1 MKKDF
6 DDILAGIRG
15 SASASTPSKA
25 KQYLETI
32 QKEKEALIR
41 SNEEQIE
48 ALKLH
53 TLDADLDR
61 INKEIE
67 RDFGLVSEDSL
78 PVNELERFQ
87 SIAAELKNALIGQD
101 TFIDALI
108 LAFKRPLVM
117 GEGKVKNNIIIGSLK
132 GSGRHTALKLMAQ
145 GMKKQRL
152 LHVDEVAFID
162 LSKYPTSNEEK
173 LFLQDLYTALKKE
186 GSIIAFEHLEQAYPG
201 YLKLL
206 ASLASSGSA
215 LLNKRYAIQKDSLV
229 EAGNALVKSAVSSFS
244 AEDKYLVFITEQK
257 PESLGSI
264 LGREFMAS
272 VNDICVTKALE
283 SADIEQITAQLCLAL
298 KHKAMKYLH
307 FDLIFEE
314 SFMQAAATHYR
325 IALGVPSLQQ
335 LLNDVYKALS
345 QFALLNPEKMG
356 TVTLKAEPDLKAVIG
371 DDVIELVKAME
382 NDEELRSVKEELSG
396 IVGLDN
402 VKEYIYAIED
412 HVNVQRLRSSKG
424 LKTSPL
430 SMHMI
435 FTGNPGTGKTTIARI
450 CARYLKAIGV
460 LNGGQLVEVTRAD
473 LVGKYVG
480 HTAPLTREII
490 QSALGG
496 VLFIDEAYALVRGKD
511 DSFGNEAIDTLVKEM
526 EDHRDNLVVILA
538 GYTKEMNAFL
548 QANSGLKSRF
558 PNILEFSDYTGEE
571 LVQIACS
578 IAKGKGYV
586 IDDEACE
593 LLAKRYAA
601 VQLEKGR
608 DGGNGRL
615 ARNSVE
621 AAILKQSKRVLKDA
635 DAQLELLMSCDF
647 DD

>member
-6 DDILAGIRG
+6 EDLLSGIRG
-15 SASASTPSKA
+15 TTPSATPSKA
-25 KQYLETI
+25 KQYLETL
-32 QKEKEALIR
+32 QKEKEALIK
-41 SNEEQIE
+41 SNDQKIEE
-48 ALKLH
+48 LKLH

-67 RDFGLVSEDSL
+67 RDFGIVSEDSL
-78 PVNELERFQ
+78 PVNELERF
-87 SIAAELKNALIGQD
+87 NAIREDMKSVLIGQD
-101 TFIDALI
+101 EFIDALI

-117 GEGKVKNNIIIGSLK
+117 GEGKVKNTILIGSMK

-152 LHVDEVAFID
+152 LSVDEVSFID

-186 GSIIAFEHLEQAYPG
+186 GEILAFEKMDQAYPG

-206 ASLASSGSA
+206 ASLAIHGEA
-215 LLNKRYAIQKDSLV
+215 PLNKRYAIQKDALV
-229 EAGNALVKSAVSSFS
+229 ESGNALVKSAVSSFS
-244 AEDKYLVFITEQK
+244 AKNKYLVFITDKK

-272 VNDICVTKALE
+272 VNDICVTKALDLK
-283 SADIEQITAQLCLAL
+283 DIEQISAQLCLEL
-298 KHKAMKYLH
+298 KSKAMKYLRY
-307 FDLIFEE
+307 DLIFED
-314 SFMQAAATHYR
+314 SFMRAVAAAYR
-325 IALGVPSLQQ
+325 IESGVPAQQ
-335 LLNDVYKALS
+335 LMLDEVYKALS
-345 QFALLNPEKMG
+345 QFALLNPDKVG
-356 TVTLKAEPDLKAVIG
+356 TVTLSDEQGPKGIFNGE
-371 DDVIELVKAME
+371 VIELIKPSESDV
-382 NDEELRSVKEELSG
+382 ELLSVKEELKD

-402 VKEYIYAIED
+402 VKDYIYALED
-412 HVNVQRLRSSKG
+412 HVRVQQLRSSKG

-511 DSFGNEAIDTLVKEM
+511 DSFGHEAIDTLVKEM

-538 GYTKEMNAFL
+538 GYTKEMNEFL

-558 PNILEFSDYTGEE
+558 PNILEFMDYTGEE
-571 LVQIACS
+571 LVKIACS
-578 IAKGKGYV
+578 IAKSKGYS
-586 IDDEACE
+586 IDADAQKM
-593 LLAKRYAA
+593 LAGHFDKE
-601 VQLEKGR
+601 QTEKGR

-621 AAILKQSKRVLKDA
+621 AAILKQSKRILKDEN
-635 DAQLELLMSCDF
+635 AQLELLMSCDF

>member
-6 DDILAGIRG
+6 DDILADIRG
-15 SASASTPSKA
+15 SASAATPSKA

-101 TFIDALI
+101 AFIDALI

-152 LHVDEVAFID
+152 LSVDEVAFID

-206 ASLASSGSA
+206 ASLAFSGSA
-215 LLNKRYAIQKDSLV
+215 PLNKRYAIQKDSLV

-244 AEDKYLVFITEQK
+244 AKDKYLVFITEQK

-272 VNDICVTKALE
+272 VNDICVTKALDA
-283 SADIEQITAQLCLAL
+283 ADIEQILAQLCLAL
-298 KHKAMKYLH
+298 KHKAMKYLR
-307 FDLIFEE
+307 FDLIFED
-314 SFMQAAATHYR
+314 SFMQAAATYYR

-335 LLNDVYKALS
+335 LLDDVYKALS
-345 QFALLNPEKMG
+345 QFALLNPEKIG

-371 DDVIELVKAME
+371 DDVIELIKAMD

-496 VLFIDEAYALVRGKD
+496 VLFIDED
-511 DSFGNEAIDTLVKEM
+511 DSFGHEAIDTLVKEM

-538 GYTKEMNAFL
+538 GYTKEMNEFL

-558 PNILEFSDYTGEE
+558 PNILEFNDYTGEE

>member
-1 MKKDF
+1 M
-6 DDILAGIRG
+6 
-15 SASASTPSKA
+15 
-25 KQYLETI
+25 
-32 QKEKEALIR
+32 
-41 SNEEQIE
+41 
-48 ALKLH
+48 
-53 TLDADLDR
+53 
-61 INKEIE
+61 
-67 RDFGLVSEDSL
+67 
-78 PVNELERFQ
+78 
-87 SIAAELKNALIGQD
+87 
-101 TFIDALI
+101 
-108 LAFKRPLVM
+108 
-117 GEGKVKNNIIIGSLK
+117 
-132 GSGRHTALKLMAQ
+132 
-145 GMKKQRL
+145 
-152 LHVDEVAFID
+152 
-162 LSKYPTSNEEK
+162 
-173 LFLQDLYTALKKE
+173 
-186 GSIIAFEHLEQAYPG
+186 
-201 YLKLL
+201 
-206 ASLASSGSA
+206 
-215 LLNKRYAIQKDSLV
+215 
-229 EAGNALVKSAVSSFS
+229 
-244 AEDKYLVFITEQK
+244 
-257 PESLGSI
+257 
-264 LGREFMAS
+264 
-272 VNDICVTKALE
+272 
-283 SADIEQITAQLCLAL
+283 
-298 KHKAMKYLH
+298 
-307 FDLIFEE
+307 
-314 SFMQAAATHYR
+314 
-325 IALGVPSLQQ
+325 QQ
-335 LLNDVYKALS
+335 LLDDVYKALS
-345 QFALLNPEKMG
+345 QFALLNPEKIG

-371 DDVIELVKAME
+371 DDVIELIKAMD

-511 DSFGNEAIDTLVKEM
+511 DSFGHEAIDTLVKEM

-538 GYTKEMNAFL
+538 GYTKEMNEFL

-558 PNILEFSDYTGEE
+558 PNILEFNDYTGEE

>member
-6 DDILAGIRG
+6 EDILSGIRG
-15 SASASTPSKA
+15 STSSATPSKA
-25 KQYLETI
+25 KQYLETL
-32 QKEKEALIR
+32 QKEKEDLIK
-41 SNEEQIE
+41 SNNKKIEE
-48 ALKLH
+48 LKLH

-67 RDFGLVSEDSL
+67 RDFGLISEDSL
-78 PVNELERFQ
+78 PINELERFTAIRDEMK
-87 SIAAELKNALIGQD
+87 SVLIGQD
-101 TFIDALI
+101 DFIDALI

-117 GEGKVKNNIIIGSLK
+117 GEGKVKNTILIGSMK
-132 GSGRHTALKLMAQ
+132 GSGRHTALRLIAQ

-152 LHVDEVAFID
+152 LSVDEVYFID

-173 LFLQDLYTALKKE
+173 IFLQDLYTALKKE
-186 GSIIAFEHLEQAYPG
+186 GQILAFENMDQAYPG

-206 ASLASSGSA
+206 ASLAINGEA
-215 LLNKRYAIQKDSLV
+215 PLNKRYAIQKDALV
-229 EAGNALVKSAVSSFS
+229 ESGNALVKSAVSSFS
-244 AEDKYLVFITEQK
+244 AKNKYLVFITNKK

-264 LGREFMAS
+264 LGREFMAA

-283 SADIEQITAQLCLAL
+283 ASDIEQISAQLCLEL
-298 KHKAMKYLH
+298 KSKAMKYLR
-307 FDLIFEE
+307 FELIFED
-314 SFMQAAATHYR
+314 SFMRAVAAAYR
-325 IALGVPSLQQ
+325 FELGVPSQQ
-335 LLNDVYKALS
+335 MMLDEVYKALS
-345 QFALLNPEKMG
+345 QFALLNPDKVG
-356 TVTLKAEPDLKAVIG
+356 IVTLMDEHGLKGAYK
-371 DDVIELVKAME
+371 DEVIELIKSTDT
-382 NDEELRSVKEELSG
+382 DEELLSVKEELND

-402 VKEYIYAIED
+402 VKEYIYALED
-412 HVNVQRLRSSKG
+412 HVSVQRLRSSKG
-424 LKTSPL
+424 LKTLPL

-511 DSFGNEAIDTLVKEM
+511 DSFGHEAIDTLVKEM

-538 GYTKEMNAFL
+538 GYTKEMNEFL

-558 PNILEFSDYTGEE
+558 PNNLEFMDYSGEE
-571 LVQIACS
+571 LVKIACS
-578 IAKGKGYV
+578 IAKSKGYI
-586 IDDEACE
+586 IDSKAQQMLIEHFDKE
-593 LLAKRYAA
+593 
-601 VQLEKGR
+601 QQEKGR

-621 AAILKQSKRVLKDA
+621 AAILKQSKRILKEEN
-635 DAQLELLMSCDF
+635 AQLELLMSCDF

>member
-6 DDILAGIRG
+6 DDILSGIRG
-15 SASASTPSKA
+15 SSSSATPSKA
-25 KQYLETI
+25 KQYLETL
-32 QKEKEALIR
+32 QKEKETLIK
-41 SNEEQIE
+41 SNNQKIEE
-48 ALKLH
+48 LKLH

-67 RDFGLVSEDSL
+67 RDFGLISEDSL
-78 PVNELERFQ
+78 PSNELDRF
-87 SIAAELKNALIGQD
+87 NAISNEMKSGLIGQD
-101 TFIDALI
+101 AFIDALI

-117 GEGKVKNNIIIGSLK
+117 GEGKVKNTILIGSMK
-132 GSGRHTALKLMAQ
+132 GSGRHTALRLIAQ

-152 LHVDEVAFID
+152 LSVDEVSFID

-186 GSIIAFEHLEQAYPG
+186 GQILAFENMDQAYSG

-206 ASLASSGSA
+206 SSLAVNGEA
-215 LLNKRYAIQKDSLV
+215 PLNKRYAIQKDALV
-229 EAGNALVKSAVSSFS
+229 ESGNALVKSAVSSFS
-244 AEDKYLVFITEQK
+244 AKNKYLVFITNKK

-272 VNDICVTKALE
+272 VNDICVTKALD
-283 SADIEQITAQLCLAL
+283 SSDLEQISAQLCLEL
-298 KHKAMKYLH
+298 KSKAMKYLR
-307 FDLIFEE
+307 FELIFED
-314 SFMQAAATHYR
+314 SFMRAVTAAYR
-325 IALGVPSLQQ
+325 IELGVPAQQ
-335 LLNDVYKALS
+335 MMLDEVYKALS
-345 QFALLNPEKMG
+345 QFALLNPDKVG
-356 TVTLKAEPDLKAVIG
+356 TVTLTDEQGLKGIYK
-371 DDVIELVKAME
+371 DEIIELIKPS
-382 NDEELRSVKEELSG
+382 NTDEELLSVKEELKD

-402 VKEYIYAIED
+402 VKEYIYALED
-412 HVNVQRLRSSKG
+412 HVRVQNLRSSKG
-424 LKTSPL
+424 LKTSAL

-460 LNGGQLVEVTRAD
+460 LNGGQLVEVTKAD

-511 DSFGNEAIDTLVKEM
+511 DSFGHEAIDTLVKEM

-538 GYTKEMNAFL
+538 GYTKEMNDFL

-558 PNILEFSDYTGEE
+558 PNILEFMDYTGEE
-571 LVQIACS
+571 LVKIACS
-578 IAKGKGYV
+578 VAKGKGYV
-586 IDDEACE
+586 IDEEAQQM
-593 LLAKRYAA
+593 LAVHFDKE
-601 VQLEKGR
+601 QKEKGR

-621 AAILKQSKRVLKDA
+621 AAILKQSKRILKEEN
-635 DAQLELLMSCDF
+635 AQLELLMSCDF